1 MIGSRRKVINN
12 FSALLNEGVSRKAL
26 EEVAAPI
33 GLDLGGQK
41 PEEIALSIMAQLV
54 AAENGGTG
62 KPLEQ
67 VFKNEFFVNR
77 AVFLTLADATG
88 TVPGAFLWCKGSSW

>member
-1 MIGSRRKVINN
+1 
-12 FSALLNEGVSRKAL
+12 
-26 EEVAAPI
+26 VAAPI

-67 VFKNEFFVNR
+67 VFKNEFF
-77 AVFLTLADATG
+77 ATE
-88 TVPGAFLWCKGSSW
+88 LSS